1 MDETMR
7 AVVEDLEEYLTTAA
21 LNSER
26 LPVLVDGFG
35 TRARAGGISLA
46 RVMVGYRL
54 LNPIFNS
61 QTAVWEPE
69 TGCAVELHRHGE
81 SETSPDFLASPVY
94 RLISSDETEIR
105 RRIEG
110 ANAPLEYP
118 VLTALGE
125 RGMTD
130 YLAVK
135 VSFTGSAIASAPGD
149 GLVFSFA
156 SERQGGFLDEEIEAL
171 GRLKRTFALAVRT
184 RMETKMRQ
192 TLATTYLGRTA
203 GGRVLGGE
211 IARGEGRAVDAVIW
225 YCDLRGSTALC
236 EQMGV
241 AAYLP
246 LLDDYFSASAGVVDR
261 HGGDILDFI
270 GDAVLAI
277 FPQSDAGLQR
287 ALDATR
293 EAQDRLAGFAARH
306 SVFDGRSG
314 VAEIAGIAIDVGTVV
329 YGNIGIEERLTFS
342 VIGPSVNKVARI
354 ERLTKTLRETVL
366 VTDAVAKAAPELF
379 RSRGTFA
386 LDGVAGAQELFGLT
400 EALSPPA
407 APIDRPPAGRGGRP
421 AWHRSEQGR
430 PR

>member
-1 MDETMR
+1 MDETFR
-7 AVVEDLEEYLTTAA
+7 PLVEELEEFLTTAA
-21 LNSER
+21 LSAKQ
-26 LPVLVDGFG
+26 LAHIVDGFSA
-35 TRARAGGISLA
+35 RARAGGMSLG

-61 QTAVWEPE
+61 QTVRWGPE
-69 TGCAVELHRHGE
+69 TGCVVELHPHGE
-81 SETSPDFLASPVY
+81 SETSEEFLRSPIHT
-94 RLISSDETEIR
+94 LITTDAFEIR
-105 RRIEG
+105 RRVDG
-110 ANAPLEYP
+110 ANAPLDYP
-118 VLTALGE
+118 ILSELGAA
-125 RGMTD
+125 GLTD

-135 VSFTGSAIASAPGD
+135 VSFTSETMPAAPGN
-149 GLVFSFA
+149 GLIFSFA
-156 SERQGGFLDEEIEAL
+156 SERPGGFLDEEIEAL
-171 GRLKRTFALAVRT
+171 GRLKRIFALAVRS
-184 RMETKMRQ
+184 RMETAMRE

-236 EQMGV
+236 ETLGV
-241 AAYLP
+241 GAYLP

-293 EAQDRLAGFAARH
+293 EAQSALAAFAARH
-306 SVFDGRSG
+306 RVFDGRSD

-329 YGNIGIEERLTFS
+329 YGNIGIEDRLTFS
-342 VIGPSVNKVARI
+342 AIGPSVNKVARI

-366 VTDAVAKAAPELF
+366 VTGAVAKASPGAF

-386 LDGVAGAQELFGLT
+386 LEGVADAQELFGL
-400 EALSPPA
+400 A
-407 APIDRPPAGRGGRP
+407 
-421 AWHRSEQGR
+421 
-430 PR
+430 